1 MPKKVPADMSRYVLS
16 PMPGRVVT
24 IAVQPGDLVKAGEE
38 LVVVDAMKM
47 ENVLC
52 AERDCKI
59 SDVQVV
65 VGDNLSVNQVII
77 ELEPAGQE

>member
-1 MPKKVPADMSRYVLS
+1 
-16 PMPGRVVT
+16 MPGRVVT

-52 AERDCKI
+52 AERDGKVAHVRV
-59 SDVQVV
+59 SA
-65 VGDNLSVNQVII
+65 GDNLSVDQII
-77 ELEPAGQE
+77 LELEPTPTI